1 MSVPDSTGGGPK
13 AKWSPS
19 LLEVCVLA
27 LIIVAAGWGLHSL
40 GNMIESHLAGKREEA
55 ISTLLQALDY
65 DISYRDISPSLL
77 RAFEIRDLTISNRE
91 SSDRPLV
98 FIRHLRLRYSLTR
111 LVISRDPVAA
121 LREIQLVDSDFT
133 LDLDGDQG
141 LGVLLQALSVAVRG
155 GDGSSAPSTL
165 PPINLAGANLGVI
178 IEGRGTRVEVRE
190 LYFRVRAGERLRI
203 TASGNVA
210 ALLSSAVSPALIGNE
225 FLETDFRITGSA
237 AVDFSAVHVTV
248 RVPELTT
255 SSFSAGPLTLE
266 VTATGDSLQIAK
278 VKDRVP
284 LDVQFVHDLTGGR
297 SELRLIADRLQ
308 MADLAQFNGAGPV
321 LDVLQ
326 GAVVT
331 GNGRWIQDPD
341 EGTRYDV
348 DLSARIAAGNGWPAA
363 EVAVAASGDGER
375 IVVSRLDAQMERA
388 GVQFV
393 GDVLLDPFS
402 PQGDLIV
409 TAAPDLLGGAPLHA
423 RLTLLRDGSGVQL
436 RGDRITF
443 GDIALLRFV
452 ANLAPA
458 AAGERRVRYQA
469 RLELEQDAANTIT
482 CAGVLDLSSGAELGF
497 AAQFTDVAA
506 GALYRLAAAP
516 DQRQPWLVTTLEPL
530 LVSATVSGSTDFATV
545 QLGRSTVRVLDR
557 SERATRLS
565 FRLARDR
572 EDWLL
577 DDLAAQWSGFR
588 LRGDARVTPVGD
600 SLEVAADLTVN
611 DEPLVLQVVHR
622 PGEGLA
628 ATGSHQFRLAAE
640 YPPAGG
646 VSFRGS
652 VTELPIQWA
661 PTHSPLTTTM
671 AFSGAVAESAE
682 WSLRSDAVTVAG
694 IPFLERREAELQFGF
709 RASANGVSLEPI
721 LVRDGATELTG
732 SGSVT
737 YGGQHG
743 AVAGRLALF
752 DAAEHERYELTV
764 SLDQGQLDGAAEIR
778 GVPLGRIG
786 EFPISGDLRAS
797 VTVSGPMQALEWS
810 AQVNLDNGRFNEE
823 AVSLAATVDVAPG
836 GLVLDRFSFDLLS
849 HHLRNGKM
857 TYDQDSARAQ
867 FDADYSA
874 DYFGDSVTAHLRL
887 TADDLDVGA
896 DGNLGAAFAAGVQA
910 TLHTSALQVAGA
922 PLDDWQLQLVVAN
935 ADAAQAG
942 DETRANVVVHF
953 DGGPHQAFEGFI
965 STLGQF
971 QVHVRG
977 EPYPLRGTATG
988 SISGGVI
995 AADVELEEADALVIN
1010 ELLGDSP
1017 IRVVSGR
1024 ASGTA
1029 RVAGPLNDPDF
1040 WGQLRLTG
1048 GSVASPLSPQVIGP
1062 FTVDLNLEEKA
1073 LSISGFVS
1081 ETAAALPVTLDG
1093 VATVERWIPATY
1105 RLELAT
1111 TGASGVAIDHQFG
1124 PLLFDGYATGA
1135 ITVVGAPERVSISGR
1150 MQAVQ
1155 ADISIAEVAAG
1166 GGQADPLVVDMAI
1179 TTGRSVEFTWPTAQ
1193 FPILRVMLVPSE
1205 QVRISYDGLA
1215 GSFSVDGSVDVRS
1228 GDLFYFNRQFRIRE
1242 GRIGFSAN
1250 ENRFDPRL
1258 EVRAETRE
1266 RDANGNPVRIML
1278 EAETTL
1284 SRFSPETV
1292 RLASDPPQSAL
1303 ALDSLLRD
1311 PLAGDNL
1318 DVTGGAGVSA
1328 AAFSGDLLAQVAL
1341 LQPVERALREAL
1353 GVDMV
1358 SIRSPFVQ
1366 NLVLDGLATPA
1377 EDGSETTVGNPLD
1390 NTSLSFGKY
1399 LGSDLFLTM
1408 LLRLDT
1414 AGDSSSSGPSL
1425 LSDIELSL
1433 EWATPFFM
1441 LEWSFLPRNAN
1452 TLFVTDNAITLRW
1465 GWRY

>member
-13 AKWSPS
+13 AKWNPS

-27 LIIVAAGWGLHSL
+27 LIIVASGWGLHSL
-40 GNMIESHLAGKREEA
+40 GNMIESHLTGKREET
-55 ISTLLQALDY
+55 ISNLFQALDY

-77 RAFEIRDLTISNRE
+77 RAFEIHDLAISNRE

-111 LVISRDPVAA
+111 LVTSRDPVAA

-133 LDLDGDQG
+133 LDLEGDDG

-210 ALLSSAVSPALIGNE
+210 VLLSSAVSPALLGNE
-225 FLETDFRITGSA
+225 FLDTDFRITGSA
-237 AVDFSAVHVTV
+237 AADFSAVDATV

-255 SSFSAGPLTLE
+255 SSFSAGPLTLQ
-266 VTATGDSLQIAK
+266 VTATGDRLQIAK

-284 LDVQFVHDLTGGR
+284 LDVQFIHDLTGGR
-297 SELRLIADRLQ
+297 SELRLIADGLQ
-308 MADLAQFNGAGPV
+308 VADLARFNGAGPV

-348 DLSARIAAGNGWPAA
+348 DFSARIAAGNGWPAA
-363 EVAVAASGDGER
+363 AVVAAASGGGER
-375 IVVSRLDAQMERA
+375 IVVSKLDVQMERA

-409 TAAPDLLGGAPLHA
+409 TAPDLLGGAPLHA

-443 GDIALLRFV
+443 GDLEVLRFV

-469 RLELEQDAANTIT
+469 RLELEQDAANTIS
-482 CAGVLDLSSGAELGF
+482 CAGVLDLGAGAELGF
-497 AAQFTDVAA
+497 AARFTDIAA

-516 DQRQPWLVTTLEPL
+516 DQRQPWLVTMLEPL

-545 QLGRSTVRVLDR
+545 QLGRSTVQVLDR
-557 SERATRLS
+557 SERATRLR

-577 DDLAAQWSGFR
+577 DDLAAQWSGFQ
-588 LRGDARVTPVGD
+588 LRGDARVSPVGD
-600 SLEVAADLTVN
+600 TLEVAADLTVN
-611 DEPLVLQVVHR
+611 DEPLVLQVAHR
-622 PGEGLA
+622 PGEGLT

-640 YPPAGG
+640 YPAAGG
-646 VSFRGS
+646 ISFRGS
-652 VTELPIQWA
+652 VTELPIRWA
-661 PTHSPLTTTM
+661 PAHSPLKTTM

-694 IPFLERREAELQFGF
+694 IPFLERRAADLQFGF

-752 DAAEHERYELTV
+752 DAAQHERYELTV

-778 GVPLGRIG
+778 GVPLYRIG

-797 VTVSGPMQALEWS
+797 VTASGPMPALAWH

-836 GLVLDRFSFDLLS
+836 GVVLDQLSFDLLS
-849 HHLRNGKM
+849 HHLRNGTM

-922 PLDDWQLQLVVAN
+922 PLDDWQLQLEVVN
-935 ADAAQAG
+935 GDAARER
-942 DETRANVVVHF
+942 DEARVNVEVRF
-953 DGGPHQAFEGFI
+953 KGGPRQAFEGFI

-971 QVHVRG
+971 KVEVLG
-977 EPYPLRGTATG
+977 DSYPLRGTASG
-988 SISGGVI
+988 SISSGVI
-995 AADVELEEADALVIN
+995 DAVVVLDEADALVIN

-1017 IRVVSGR
+1017 IRVESGR

-1040 WGQLRLTG
+1040 WGQLRVTG

-1073 LSISGFVS
+1073 LSISGFAS
-1081 ETAAALPVTLDG
+1081 ETAAALPVTLGG

-1135 ITVVGAPERVSISGR
+1135 ITVVGAPQRVAISGR

-1166 GGQADPLVVDMAI
+1166 AGQADPLVVDMAI

-1205 QVRISYDGLA
+1205 QVRIGYDGLA

-1228 GDLFYFNRQFRIRE
+1228 GDMFYFNRQFRIRE
-1242 GRIGFSAN
+1242 GRIGFSEN

-1266 RDANGNPVRIML
+1266 RDANGDPVRIML

>member
-13 AKWSPS
+13 ANWSPS

-40 GNMIESHLAGKREEA
+40 GNMIESHLSGKREEA

-225 FLETDFRITGSA
+225 VSGDRLPDHRQRRRRFQRGPRNRSRTGIDYVVIFRRTADPGSNGHRRQPA
-237 AVDFSAVHVTV
+237 DCEGQGS
-248 RVPELTT
+248 RP
-255 SSFSAGPLTLE
+255 P
-266 VTATGDSLQIAK
+266 
-278 VKDRVP
+278 RR
-284 LDVQFVHDLTGGR
+284 VQFVHDLTGGR

-308 MADLAQFNGAGPV
+308 VADLAQFNGAGPV

-497 AAQFTDVAA
+497 AARFTDVAA

-516 DQRQPWLVTTLEPL
+516 DQRQPWLVTMLEPL

-545 QLGRSTVRVLDR
+545 QLGRSAVRVLDR

-622 PGEGLA
+622 PGEGLV

-694 IPFLERREAELQFGF
+694 IPFLDRREAELQFGF

-874 DYFGDSVTAHLRL
+874 DYFGDSVAAHLRL

-1040 WGQLRLTG
+1040 WGQLR
-1048 GSVASPLSPQVIGP
+1048 V
-1062 FTVDLNLEEKA
+1062 N
-1073 LSISGFVS
+1073 
-1081 ETAAALPVTLDG
+1081 
-1093 VATVERWIPATY
+1093 RWI
-1105 RLELAT
+1105 R
-1111 TGASGVAIDHQFG
+1111 
-1124 PLLFDGYATGA
+1124 
-1135 ITVVGAPERVSISGR
+1135 
-1150 MQAVQ
+1150 
-1155 ADISIAEVAAG
+1155 
-1166 GGQADPLVVDMAI
+1166 
-1179 TTGRSVEFTWPTAQ
+1179 
-1193 FPILRVMLVPSE
+1193 
-1205 QVRISYDGLA
+1205 GLA
-1215 GSFSVDGSVDVRS
+1215 AV
-1228 GDLFYFNRQFRIRE
+1228 
-1242 GRIGFSAN
+1242 
-1250 ENRFDPRL
+1250 
-1258 EVRAETRE
+1258 
-1266 RDANGNPVRIML
+1266 
-1278 EAETTL
+1278 
-1284 SRFSPETV
+1284 
-1292 RLASDPPQSAL
+1292 
-1303 ALDSLLRD
+1303 
-1311 PLAGDNL
+1311 
-1318 DVTGGAGVSA
+1318 
-1328 AAFSGDLLAQVAL
+1328 
-1341 LQPVERALREAL
+1341 
-1353 GVDMV
+1353 
-1358 SIRSPFVQ
+1358 
-1366 NLVLDGLATPA
+1366 
-1377 EDGSETTVGNPLD
+1377 
-1390 NTSLSFGKY
+1390 
-1399 LGSDLFLTM
+1399 
-1408 LLRLDT
+1408 T
-1414 AGDSSSSGPSL
+1414 AGDRTIHRRSEPGGKGAVDFRFRLGDRGRAAGHPRRRRDRGTLDSRH
-1425 LSDIELSL
+1425 
-1433 EWATPFFM
+1433 
-1441 LEWSFLPRNAN
+1441 LPAGIGHHRRQRRR
-1452 TLFVTDNAITLRW
+1452 D
-1465 GWRY
+1465 